1 MKILHVIA
9 GMNPNLGGVSQAVR
23 TMCTEL
29 AKQGVYSEI
38 TGLDSPGKPFLPNE
52 PAFIHMLG
60 PAKTPWSYGAKFTPW
75 LVDNLHRFDVVLLH
89 GLWLY
94 HGYALRKAIQLCR
107 NQSKNEVQ
115 PRVFIMPHGMLDPY
129 FQQAP
134 GRKMKALRN
143 WLYWQL
149 IENKIIEDANGLLF
163 TCEEERQL
171 AREPFKPYKP
181 KSEAVVGL
189 GVEEPPAYTP
199 AMREAFIKQCPEL
212 IDTPYILFLSRINQK
227 KGVDMLVKAYTQ
239 IVRNYI
245 TADRQIAQSDGLY
258 SGQDV
263 AVQLPKLLIAGPGL
277 NTPYGQSVQQLAQSD
292 QADESAIFFVDMLSG
307 DAKWGAF
314 YGCEA
319 FVLPSHQENFGIA
332 VVEALACSK
341 PVLISNQV
349 NIWREI
355 DRSGSGFVAP
365 DSVDGVHQLL
375 ERWLNLSVD
384 EKQGMSDKARETFQ
398 NNFSIVPTTRN
409 LIDALSN

>member
-38 TGLDSPGKPFLPNE
+38 TGLDSPGRPFLPNE

-75 LVDNLHRFDVVLLH
+75 LVENLHRFDVVLLH

-94 HGYALRKAIQLCR
+94 HGYAVRKAIQTCR
-107 NQSKNEVQ
+107 NQSMNEAQ

-149 IENKIIEDANGLLF
+149 IENKVIEDADGLLF
-163 TCEEERQL
+163 TCEEEQQL
-171 AREPFKPYKP
+171 AREPFQPYKP

-189 GVEEPPAYTP
+189 GVEEPPAYTS
-199 AMREAFIKQCPEL
+199 AMREAFIKRCPDL
-212 IDTPYILFLSRINQK
+212 ADTPYILFLSRINQK
-227 KGVDMLVKAYTQ
+227 KGVDMLVKAYVQ
-239 IVRNYI
+239 IARSLA
-245 TADRQIAQSDGLY
+245 TADTGSSPFD
-258 SGQDV
+258 SQDV
-263 AVQLPKLLIAGPGL
+263 AVQLPRLLIAGPGL
-277 NTPYGQSVQQLAQSD
+277 DTPYGQSVKQLAQAD
-292 QADESAIFFVDMLSG
+292 QANESAISFVDMLSG

-332 VVEALACSK
+332 VVEALACGK

-355 DRSGSGFVAP
+355 DRSSSGFVAP
-365 DSVDGVHQLL
+365 DSTDGVHQLM
-375 ERWLNLSVD
+375 ERWLNLSID
-384 EKQGMSDKARETFQ
+384 EKQRMSNKARETFQ
-398 NNFSIVPTTRN
+398 NNFSIVHTTRN
-409 LIDALSN
+409 LIAALSN

>member
-1 MKILHVIA
+1 MRILHVIS

-29 AKQGVYSEI
+29 SKQGIYNEVA
-38 TGLDSPGKPFLPNE
+38 GLDSPGAPFLRNE
-52 PAFIHMLG
+52 PVLIHMLG
-60 PAKTPWSYGAKFTPW
+60 PAKTPWSYGTRFRPW
-75 LVDNLHRFDVVLLH
+75 LVDNLHRFDIVLLH

-94 HGYALRKAIQLCR
+94 HGYALRKAIQTCR
-107 NQSKNEVQ
+107 SQSGNEAQ
-115 PRVFIMPHGMLDPY
+115 PKVFIMPHGMLDPY

-149 IENKIIEDANGLLF
+149 IENKVINDAEGLLF
-163 TCEEERQL
+163 TCEEEQQL
-171 AREPFKPYKP
+171 AREPFRPYKP

-199 AMREAFIKQCPEL
+199 AMRKAFLEKCPEL
-212 IDTPYILFLSRINQK
+212 TNTPYILFLSRINQK
-227 KGVDMLVKAYTQ
+227 KGVDMLVKAYQQVVQT
-239 IVRNYI
+239 YA
-245 TADRQIAQSDGLY
+245 TAEVSVSQHEAMSD
-258 SGQDV
+258 
-263 AVQLPKLLIAGPGL
+263 AEMRIPKLLIAGPGL
-277 NTPYGQSVQQLAQSD
+277 DTPYGQAVQQLAQAD
-292 QADESAIFFVDMLSG
+292 QAHESAISFVDMLSG

-332 VVEALACSK
+332 VVEALACGK

-365 DSVDGVHQLL
+365 DSVDGVYQIVQK
-375 ERWLNLSVD
+375 WLDLSME
-384 EKQGMSDKARETFQ
+384 EKQQMSKNALKTFQ
-398 NNFSIVPTTRN
+398 KKFSIVPTTQN
-409 LIDALSN
+409 LIDVFST